1 MATWSSPLPDEATV
15 GDAGHPDDHNM
26 IVEAIR
32 EARTFIDAAE
42 AALADKAASSHTHAV
57 ADVTGLQADLDGKA
71 ASSHD
76 HAIADVTGLQAA
88 LDSKGTSNLELGTT
102 ASTALAGN
110 TSIPDIPAELSAAE
124 AEAGTST
131 ATRTITAKVLADEID
146 RRIAA
151 AAGA

>member
-1 MATWSSPLPDEATV
+1 MATWESPLPDEAAV
-15 GDAGHPDDHNM
+15 GDEGHPADHNM

-32 EARTFIDAAE
+32 EARGFIDAAE

-76 HAIADVTGLQAA
+76 HAIGDVSGLQSA
-88 LDSKGTSNLELGTT
+88 LDSKGTSNLELGSTE
-102 ASTALAGN
+102 STALAGN
-110 TSIPDIPAELSAAE
+110 TSIPDIPTELSAEE
-124 AEAGTST
+124 AQTGTSKD
-131 ATRTITAKVLADEID
+131 TRTITAKVLADEID

>member
-1 MATWSSPLPDEATV
+1 MATWSSPLPDEAKV
-15 GDAGHPDDHNM
+15 GDEGHPADHNM

-32 EARTFIDAAE
+32 EARGFIDAAE
-42 AALADKAASSHTHAV
+42 AALADKAASSHT
-57 ADVTGLQADLDGKA
+57 
-71 ASSHD
+71 

-131 ATRTITAKVLADEID
+131 ETRTITAKVLADEID